1 MQAKLNHRNTKLRN
15 INEGHLEKELTN
27 TKEVR
32 FNILAIFIIMFL
44 HNHYIKKNVNVNNQL
59 TYEFKRLLD

>member
-1 MQAKLNHRNTKLRN
+1 MQAKQNHRNTKLRN

-27 TKEVR
+27 KKEVR
-32 FNILAIFIIMFL
+32 FNILAILIIRFL

-59 TYEFKRLLD
+59 TYQFKRLLD